1 MTEPPDLTP
10 ELIQQ
15 RKTLIMQIVG
25 VFLYYARAVDSTM
38 LVTLS
43 DLASEQSAATEATME
58 AVVQFLNYAA
68 THPDAVLC
76 YQASDMI
83 LKVHSDSSYLN
94 LPKARSRA
102 GGHFYL
108 GNDTS
113 K

>member
-1 MTEPPDLTP
+1 
-10 ELIQQ
+10 
-15 RKTLIMQIVG
+15 
-25 VFLYYARAVDSTM
+25 M

-108 GNDTS
+108 RQRHLVVVIGLLQVATS
-113 K
+113 